1 MRSPCSPPSRRR
13 PPSFSTST
21 GCWRRSCRGREDA
34 AVPQPT
40 RRELE
45 RLAGLYGLVACVTGR
60 PAAEAR
66 ELVGVDGIRYAG
78 EHGLE
83 LDPQAAEFAGRIGT
97 FAEVVDWPDT
107 ERKPLSIAFH
117 YRRAD
122 DREAARA
129 TLEQVARA
137 ATAEGLRARWGRLV
151 LEVLPPVQ
159 ATKGTRSA
167 AVARRDGAAARAL
180 RRRRHDRPGRLRRAG
195 RARHGGARRRRLRPR
210 ARRSWAPAPTSSSAR
225 PRRSSSCSAGS
236 RDGSARVLRVPGDGR
251 RRARCAP
258 RRPAGAAAAR
268 ASAADARDLRDVD
281 EIGAMDAHEARRRQ
295 PLLELPQRRGA
306 EERTVV
312 GVDAGVVAVC
322 LDVVHLVDVEQ
333 LGAAGGGDDRDPL
346 VRARR
351 SRCVRSR
358 RRSSTRASRSGST
371 GLSR

>member
-1 MRSPCSPPSRRR
+1 MDALTLLTAEPQEAALFLDVDGVLAPIVPR
-13 PPSFSTST
+13 PQ
-21 GCWRRSCRGREDA
+21 DA

-83 LDPQAAEFAGRIGT
+83 LHPQAAEFAGRIGT

-151 LEVLPPVQ
+151 LEVLPPVE
-159 ATKGTRSA
+159 ATKGSA
-167 AVARRDGAAARAL
+167 VRQLLAETG
-180 RRRRHDRPGRLRRAG
+180 LRRALYAG
-195 RARHGGARRRRLRPR
+195 DDTTDLDGFAALDGLDTAVRVAVVSDEGPQELGARADLVVGSPEAFLELLRRL
-210 ARRSWAPAPTSSSAR
+210 
-225 PRRSSSCSAGS
+225 
-236 RDGSARVLRVPGDGR
+236 
-251 RRARCAP
+251 
-258 RRPAGAAAAR
+258 
-268 ASAADARDLRDVD
+268 
-281 EIGAMDAHEARRRQ
+281 
-295 PLLELPQRRGA
+295 
-306 EERTVV
+306 
-312 GVDAGVVAVC
+312 
-322 LDVVHLVDVEQ
+322 
-333 LGAAGGGDDRDPL
+333 
-346 VRARR
+346 
-351 SRCVRSR
+351 
-358 RRSSTRASRSGST
+358 
-371 GLSR
+371 